1 MDERLKILNNIIEI
15 RKDNIPI
22 EIKNIKLEFSCNKYS
37 SKKNSIYHIT
47 LNDKHLS
54 KKDTFNI
61 NEALYTNKGEENL
74 SAVVAGRTLEKY
86 ERNVELKIQEKINF
100 EINYDKDL
108 IEIAKV
114 CKKLKIVVKGKYY
127 FINCQTSNA
136 ERSTKIIAQN
146 LDNVLGKII
155 NKPEINLIKLVL
167 NELGIKPE
175 ENINKLKIV
184 DNNIFYTRN
193 IIKNIIFLDGILIF
207 IFIIYLFNFRKIKKI
222 FS

>member
-1 MDERLKILNNIIEI
+1 MSYN
-15 RKDNIPI
+15 
-22 EIKNIKLEFSCNKYS
+22 FV
-37 SKKNSIYHIT
+37 KKNKSKVYYFIIFLIVVTIFNYIFQINYVGKIYS
-47 LNDKHLS
+47 LNLS
-54 KKDTFNI
+54 LKKKDTFNI
-61 NEALYTNKGEENL
+61 NEALYTTKGEENL
-74 SAVVAGRTLEKY
+74 SAVEAGRTLEKY

-127 FINCQTSNA
+127 FINCRTSNA
-136 ERSTKIIAQN
+136 ERSTKIIVQN
-146 LDNVLGKII
+146 LDNVLGKIL
-155 NKPEINLIKLVL
+155 NKSEINLIKVVL
-167 NELGIKPE
+167 NELGIKSE

>member
-1 MDERLKILNNIIEI
+1 MSYN
-15 RKDNIPI
+15 
-22 EIKNIKLEFSCNKYS
+22 FV
-37 SKKNSIYHIT
+37 KKNKSKVYYFIIFLIVVTIFNYIFQINYVGKIYS
-47 LNDKHLS
+47 LNLS
-54 KKDTFNI
+54 LKKKDTFNI

-74 SAVVAGRTLEKY
+74 SAVVAGKTLEKY

-146 LDNVLGKII
+146 LDNVLGKIL

>member
-1 MDERLKILNNIIEI
+1 MSYN
-15 RKDNIPI
+15 
-22 EIKNIKLEFSCNKYS
+22 FV
-37 SKKNSIYHIT
+37 KKNKSKVYYFIISLIVVTIFNYIFQINYVGKIYS
-47 LNDKHLS
+47 LNLS
-54 KKDTFNI
+54 LKKKDTFNI
-61 NEALYTNKGEENL
+61 NEALYTTKGEENL

-136 ERSTKIIAQN
+136 ERSTKIIVQN
-146 LDNVLGKII
+146 LDNVLGKIL
-155 NKPEINLIKLVL
+155 NKSEINLIKVVL
-167 NELGIKPE
+167 NELGIKSE

>member
-1 MDERLKILNNIIEI
+1 MSYN
-15 RKDNIPI
+15 
-22 EIKNIKLEFSCNKYS
+22 FV
-37 SKKNSIYHIT
+37 KKNKSKVYYFIISLIVVTIFNYIFQINYVGKIYS
-47 LNDKHLS
+47 LNLS
-54 KKDTFNI
+54 LKKKDTFNI
-61 NEALYTNKGEENL
+61 NEALYTTKGEENL

-108 IEIAKV
+108 IGIAKV
-114 CKKLKIVVKGKYY
+114 CKKLKIAVKGKYY

-136 ERSTKIIAQN
+136 ERSTKIIVQN
-146 LDNVLGKII
+146 LDNVLGKIL
-155 NKPEINLIKLVL
+155 NKSEINLIKVVL
-167 NELGIKPE
+167 NELGIKSE

-193 IIKNIIFLDGILIF
+193 IIKNIIILDGILIF

>member
-1 MDERLKILNNIIEI
+1 MSYN
-15 RKDNIPI
+15 
-22 EIKNIKLEFSCNKYS
+22 FV
-37 SKKNSIYHIT
+37 KKNKSKVYYFIISLIVVTIFNYIFQINYVGKIYS
-47 LNDKHLS
+47 LNLS
-54 KKDTFNI
+54 LKKKDTFNI
-61 NEALYTNKGEENL
+61 NDDLYTNKGEENL

>member
-1 MDERLKILNNIIEI
+1 MSYN
-15 RKDNIPI
+15 
-22 EIKNIKLEFSCNKYS
+22 FV
-37 SKKNSIYHIT
+37 KKNKSKVYYFIISLIVVTIFNYIFQINYVGKIYS
-47 LNDKHLS
+47 LNLS
-54 KKDTFNI
+54 LKKKDTFNI
-61 NEALYTNKGEENL
+61 NEALYTTKGEENL